1 MADKRDYYEV
11 LGVSKGASED
21 ELKKAF
27 RKLAKQYHPDLHP
40 DDKECEAKFKEI
52 NEAYEVLSD
61 SGKRAKYDQFGFAG
75 VDPSYGAGQGGAYSG
90 GFGGFGGGFDFS
102 DIFDGFFGGGF
113 SGGRQASTNA
123 PRKGRD
129 ISVNVTI
136 SFMEACKGK
145 KTDVR
150 INRQEKCEECDGS
163 GAQKGTTAQTCSE
176 CHGTGQVTVTQR
188 MGGFGS
194 IQSKRA
200 CTKCGGKG
208 KIITSPCS
216 KCSGSGRVR
225 KPVTTEVEIPAGI
238 DDGQTFRVPGYGD
251 AGTNGGPSGDLNIV
265 VSVRPDPIFER
276 DGYDIWTDIPITFTQ
291 ATLGDEITVPTI
303 DGKVK
308 YTIPAGTQSDT
319 KFRLKNKGV
328 RRPYKT
334 DRGDQYVRVIV
345 EIPKN
350 LSKKQ
355 AELLKAFE
363 ASMENGDNYQKRKG
377 FFEKLKDNFE
387 SKK

>member
-11 LGVSKGASED
+11 LGVQKGASDD

-61 SGKRAKYDQFGFAG
+61 PDKRAKYDQFGFAG
-75 VDPSYGAGQGGAYSG
+75 VDPSYGAGAGGGG
-90 GFGGFGGGFDFS
+90 GFGGFGGFDFS

-113 SGGRQASTNA
+113 GGGSRANPNA
-123 PRKGRD
+123 PRKGAD
-129 ISVNVTI
+129 ISVNITI

-145 KTDVR
+145 KTEVR
-150 INRQEKCEECDGS
+150 INRQEKCEECNGS
-163 GAQKGTTAQTCSE
+163 GAQAGTTAQTCSE
-176 CHGTGQVTVTQR
+176 CHGTGQVTVLQR

-194 IQSKRA
+194 IQSKRP

-216 KCSGSGRVR
+216 KCSGNGRVR
-225 KPVTTEVEIPAGI
+225 KPLVKEIEIPAGI
-238 DDGQTFRVPGYGD
+238 NDGQTFRVQGMGD
-251 AGTNGGPSGDLNIV
+251 AGVNGGPAGDLNVV
-265 VSVRPDPIFER
+265 VSVRPDIIFER
-276 DGYDIWTDIPITFTQ
+276 DDFDIWTEIPITFTQ
-291 ATLGDEITVPTI
+291 ATLGDEIVVPTI

-308 YTIPAGTQSDT
+308 YKVPAGTQSGAV
-319 KFRLKNKGV
+319 FRLKGKGV
-328 RRPYKT
+328 VRPYKT
-334 DRGDQYVRVIV
+334 VRGDQYVKVIV

-350 LSKKQ
+350 LTKKQ
-355 AELLKAFE
+355 EELLREFE
-363 ASMENGDNYQKRKG
+363 NSLEEGENYQKRKS
-377 FFEKLKDNFE
+377 FFEKLKDVFD
-387 SKK
+387 KK